1 MPEPSKLRKALNVA
15 AGAVRRTAGAIT
27 GRLRDARKA
36 RKAVK
41 AARKRSRG
49 R

>member
-1 MPEPSKLRKALNVA
+1 MPEPSKLRKAFNVA
-15 AGAVRRTAGAIT
+15 AGASRKTAGAVT
-27 GRLRDARKA
+27 GRLRKGRAA

-41 AARKRSRG
+41 AARKSRG

>member
-1 MPEPSKLRKALNVA
+1 MPEPSKLRKAFNVA
-15 AGAVRRTAGAIT
+15 AGAVRRKANEVT

-41 AARKRSRG
+41 AARKKSRG

>member
-1 MPEPSKLRKALNVA
+1 MPEPSKLRKAFNVA
-15 AGAVRRTAGAIT
+15 AGAVRKKANEVT
-27 GRLRDARKA
+27 GRFRKARAA

-41 AARKRSRG
+41 AARKKSRG